1 MTIYIPQH
9 LHQLEI
15 IQTLVKMLQYYEE
28 HRDTSSE
35 EIENFDQLYY
45 LYSLDPVKRF
55 IEMCITEVGEDQDYD
70 TVINYYVN
78 KFYHCKGTQR
88 VLQMMEEALGITF
101 ESDPI
106 YNNSNI
112 VLQISEIKISNISTW
127 SEALKDFLDHLLY
140 YDQIQMT
147 IENLRLQ
154 IQDTTEGFIGNS
166 LILYKKFKLRVL

>member
-1 MTIYIPQH
+1 MTIYIPKH

-15 IQTLVKMLQYYEE
+15 IQTLVKMLQYYEDNKE
-28 HRDTSSE
+28 TG

-55 IEMCITEVGEDQDYD
+55 IEMCITSVGDDQDYD
-70 TVINYYVN
+70 QVINYYVN

-88 VLQMMEEALGITF
+88 VLQMMGESLGINF
-101 ESDPI
+101 EAPPI

-127 SEALKDFLDHLLY
+127 SEALKDFLDQLLY

-154 IQDTTEGFIGNS
+154 IQDTLEGSVGSS
-166 LILYKKFKLRVL
+166 LILYKKFKLSV

>member
-1 MTIYIPQH
+1 
-9 LHQLEI
+9 
-15 IQTLVKMLQYYEE
+15 MLKYYE
-28 HRDTSSE
+28 DNKDAT

-55 IEMCITEVGEDQDYD
+55 IEMCITSVGEDQDYD
-70 TVINYYVN
+70 QIINYYVN
-78 KFYHCKGTQR
+78 RFYHCKGTQR
-88 VLQMMEEALGITF
+88 VLQMMKDFLGIDF
-101 ESDPI
+101 LNEPI

-127 SEALKDFLDHLLY
+127 SEALKDFLDALLY

-154 IQDTTEGFIGNS
+154 IQDTLEGSVGSS
-166 LILYKKFKLRVL
+166 LILYKKFKLSV